1 MREDPHGKLIID
13 TDGVL
18 MLDIPGLTRPPLI
31 APPVPP
37 SPPPVEPP
45 TGIADATVDS
55 GGVVHFPDGFFVVR
69 VTMSGGTLNGIDVSN
84 FTYTDG
90 QPVEIWVNS
99 SDSNHVTVANGA
111 TLTFPA
117 MPFQMPTLA
126 GDGETIVLTAPAILA
141 GRVDLR
147 AGTVRI
153 RDIAE

>member
-1 MREDPHGKLIID
+1 M
-13 TDGVL
+13 
-18 MLDIPGLTRPPLI
+18 
-31 APPVPP
+31 
-37 SPPPVEPP
+37 
-45 TGIADATVDS
+45 
-55 GGVVHFPDGFFVVR
+55 VHFPDGFFVVR

-99 SDSNHVTVANGA
+99 SDANHVTVANGA

-117 MPFQMPTLA
+117 LPFQMPTLA
-126 GDGETIVLTAPAILA
+126 GTGETIVLTAPAILA